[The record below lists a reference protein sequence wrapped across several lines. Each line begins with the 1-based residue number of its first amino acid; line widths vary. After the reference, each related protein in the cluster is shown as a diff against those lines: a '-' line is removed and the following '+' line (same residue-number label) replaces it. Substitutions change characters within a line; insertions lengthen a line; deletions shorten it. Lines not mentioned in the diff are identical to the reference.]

1 MYNVAGNKMSDY
13 SAEYKKK
20 LTTAE
25 KAVGK
30 IKNGDTLVYGS
41 TISEP
46 PALLA
51 AIADRAREGD
61 LKNIKVYASL
71 PMEHSAKTV
80 LSPDLSDCIQAYS
93 FFVTAADRARIKVG
107 LSYYVPN
114 YIHQI
119 PRLVSDFMDVDVVI
133 TTVSPM
139 DSAGYFTFG
148 AVNDYTSV
156 AARNCKRLI
165 VEVNENMPR
174 VFGDSL
180 LHISEVSAVV
190 ENHVPL
196 LEMPVPET
204 KPADETIAHYIAEMI
219 PDGATIELGLGGI
232 PNAIAHHLEG
242 HKDLGIHTGVFVP
255 AMVDLIEKGVITG
268 RKKTLHPRKHVFM
281 VAQGTKR
288 MYDFIND
295 NPSMESYPASYT
307 EDPDIIAKND
317 NMISV
322 NTIIEVDL
330 TGQCN
335 AEYMAGSQFSG
346 TGGQLD
352 FVRGAFN
359 SKGGKSVQAFYSTAR
374 GGKASRIV
382 PSFAPGTVITIPR
395 MDTHYL
401 ATEHGVV
408 NLKGKSTRDRALSII
423 SIAHPK
429 FRDDLLRQAEDM
441 YLI

>member
-1 MYNVAGNKMSDY
+1 MNIYASQ
-13 SAEYKKK
+13 YKEK
-20 LTTAE
+20 LTTPE
-25 KAVGK
+25 KAVER
-30 IKNGDTLVYGS
+30 IKNGDTLVCGS

-46 PALLA
+46 PALLTA
-51 AIADRAREGD
+51 VANRAREGS
-61 LKNIKVYASL
+61 LNNIKFYSSL
-71 PMEHSAKTV
+71 PMDHSLKTV

-93 FFVTAADRARIKVG
+93 WFVTQADRARVKVG

-119 PRLVSDFMDVDVVI
+119 PKLCSDYMDIDVFI

-139 DSAGYFTFG
+139 DKAGYFTFG
-148 AVNDYTSV
+148 VANDYASV
-156 AARNCKRLI
+156 AARNCKTLI

-174 VFGDSL
+174 IFGDSL
-180 LHISEVSAVV
+180 LHVSEVTSVV

-196 LEMPVPET
+196 LEITTPES
-204 KPADETIAHYIAEMI
+204 KPEDEIIARYLVEMV

-232 PNAIAHHLEG
+232 PNAIAHLLEG

-268 RKKTLHPRKHVFM
+268 RKKTLHPGKHVFM
-281 VAQGTKR
+281 VAQGTKK

-307 EDPDIIAKND
+307 ESPSVIAQND
-317 NMISV
+317 NMISI

-335 AEYMAGSQFSG
+335 AEFMAGSQFSG

-352 FVRGAFN
+352 FVRGAFQ
-359 SKGGKSVQAFYSTAR
+359 SKGGKSIQAFYSTAR
-374 GGKASRIV
+374 KGKVSRIV
-382 PSFAPGTVITIPR
+382 PRFEPGTVITIPR

-401 ATEHGVV
+401 ATEYGVI
-408 NLKGKSTRDRALSII
+408 NLKGKSTRERALDII
-423 SIAHPK
+423 SIAHPD
-429 FRDDLLRQAEDM
+429 FRDELLREAENM